1 VLSTQRF
8 PYASVNTTYEH
19 TSNSYEHP
27 LSCCRCQT
35 SSLVRLTVV
44 VFVGTVLQVYEY
56 RGTEDERNSFFGISL
71 VDLID
76 GLSVFA
82 TSDGLA
88 ELSVKCPE
96 SKATL
101 NLE

>member
-1 VLSTQRF
+1 M
-8 PYASVNTTYEH
+8 NTRPTVM
-19 TSNSYEHP
+19 SILCP
-27 LSCCRCQT
+27 VVA
-35 SSLVRLTVV
+35 VRRHLL
-44 VFVGTVLQVYEY
+44 FDSRLLCLWEQFFKSYEY

-88 ELSVKCPE
+88 ELIVKCPE